1 MTTISGGALTQQLYG
16 KLFDRL
22 DVDASLGLTQDELKA
37 AASSRS
43 DEAFTAAFE
52 KLDADKDGK
61 ISRAE
66 ISAGPALSLGADALL
81 TASRRREP
89 GSRSDRARGHRRRRQ
104 ADHRLPIERLRLPRH
119 TGG

>member
-81 TASRRREP
+81 TASGGENP
-89 GSRSDRARGHRRRRQ
+89 VADLIARADTDG
-104 ADHRLPIERLRLPRH
+104 DGKLITDCP
-119 TGG
+119 

>member
-61 ISRAE
+61 ISLDELKTAFETMRQRRMRQGD
-66 ISAGPALSLGADALL
+66 GPP
-81 TASRRREP
+81 P
-89 GSRSDRARGHRRRRQ
+89 GPPPEGPPQ
-104 ADHRLPIERLRLPRH
+104 
-119 TGG
+119 GN